1 MRLTRRSS
9 NTDFRGDNSEGRSD
23 ATGQRGRLPPGD
35 PAPTVRGRGMKAVVT
50 VAATLGVLGLSACG
64 SLTTPATRAPA
75 TTTRA
80 PASATPTPTPSGP
93 TPTADDIL
101 CAQALVVAMRAG
113 LDHSV
118 INSANVTAAQQQ
130 AEAGL
135 TVCQPVISKHGE
147 GLDRA
152 VWDLTAQAGFHRSRW
167 DQ

>member
-1 MRLTRRSS
+1 
-9 NTDFRGDNSEGRSD
+9 
-23 ATGQRGRLPPGD
+23 
-35 PAPTVRGRGMKAVVT
+35 MKAVVT

-64 SLTTPATRAPA
+64 SLTTPATQALA
-75 TTTRA
+75 TTTHA

-135 TVCQPVISKHGE
+135 TVCQRTLSDI
-147 GLDRA
+147 
-152 VWDLTAQAGFHRSRW
+152 
-167 DQ
+167 

>member
-1 MRLTRRSS
+1 
-9 NTDFRGDNSEGRSD
+9 
-23 ATGQRGRLPPGD
+23 
-35 PAPTVRGRGMKAVVT
+35 MKAVVT

-64 SLTTPATRAPA
+64 SLTTPATQAPA
-75 TTTRA
+75 TTTHA

-113 LDHSV
+113 PPSV